1 MRKKEEK
8 LTITKI
14 EFDKKT
20 NEPIIV
26 EIDPKDKHLKESIE
40 HVKNHPLTKDQSSKS
55 VGKQLVMSRLP
66 GFEEES
72 NIIDKKQRFVT
83 RLLTIIFVVFV
94 LAVLGITFYNDFFAS
109 GRPPLSWED
118 VKEIATTGWIYL
130 LAAFLALGFCYL
142 FKGLKL
148 SIMCK
153 SVTGK
158 FHFKTCFET
167 GVVGHYYNSITPLGA
182 GGQPFEIYHL
192 AKHGVPGGAAA
203 SLPIATFFLNQFAFV
218 ILSITAY
225 TLFQQNLLDLPD
237 SLLNVFPTTG
247 HVLVIIGLIC
257 CLLMPTL
264 VIFFSMLP
272 KLGAKI
278 IRFVM
283 YLGGK
288 LRLVKKPKETTFKT
302 IKSVV
307 MNARCLRKFATKP
320 LAFFPTFLL
329 SFCEWFA
336 LCSTAFFTLKLFGYD
351 IPNTPFIMQ
360 WLQVVQLCLILY
372 AAISFIPTPGN
383 SGAADGF
390 FYILFSVKLVAGLA
404 FPALVTWRLFSFYS
418 FIIVGFIFTSLK
430 KKADHKRKALSPDIP
445 KE

>member
-1 MRKKEEK
+1 MKRKDQK

-26 EIDPKDKHLKESIE
+26 ELNHEDKRLKESIE
-40 HVKNHPLTKDQSSKS
+40 HVEKHPLSKDQTAKS
-55 VGKQLVMSRLP
+55 IGRQMMMSRLP

-72 NIIDKKQRFVT
+72 NAIDKKQRFFK
-83 RLLTIIFVVFV
+83 RLFTTIFVVFV

-109 GRPPLSWED
+109 GRVPLSWED
-118 VKEIATTGWIYL
+118 VKEIATTGWLYL
-130 LAAFLALGFCYL
+130 LLAFLALAFCYL
-142 FKGLKL
+142 VKGLKL

-203 SLPIATFFLNQFAFV
+203 SMPIATFFLNQLAFV
-218 ILSITAY
+218 VLSITAY
-225 TLFQQNLLDLPD
+225 ALFRENAFNLPA
-237 SLLNVFPTTG
+237 SLLSVFPTAG
-247 HVLVIIGLIC
+247 HVLVIVGLVC
-257 CLLMPTL
+257 CLLMPSL
-264 VIFFSMLP
+264 VILFSMLP
-272 KLGAKI
+272 RFGSKI
-278 IRFVM
+278 IHLVM
-283 YLGGK
+283 FLGGK
-288 LRLVKKPKETTFKT
+288 MRLIKKPKETTYKT
-302 IKSVV
+302 IKNVI
-307 MNARCLRKFATKP
+307 MNARCLRKFTFRP
-320 LAFFPTFLL
+320 IAFTLTLLL
-329 SFCEWFA
+329 SFCEWIA
-336 LCSTAFFTLKLFGYD
+336 MCSTAFFTLKLFGYN
-351 IPNTPFIMQ
+351 IANTSFFMEWI
-360 WLQVVQLCLILY
+360 QVVQLCLILY

-390 FYILFSVKLVAGLA
+390 FYLLFSVELVAGLA

-418 FIIVGFIFTSLK
+418 FIIIGFIFTSLK
-430 KKADHKRKALSPDIP
+430 KKADSKRQALSQDVPQ
-445 KE
+445 E